1 MRSQGPCQAV
11 INGQVVGIIQQGQ
24 IDSGLAAA
32 QMAAP
37 QTRLGTIAQKIASLP
52 LKRSVMS

>member
-11 INGQVVGIIQQGQ
+11 TNGGVVGIIEQRQ

-32 QMAAP
+32 CATAP
-37 QTRLGTIAQKIASLP
+37 RAQLGTIAQKINRLP
-52 LKRSVMS
+52 LKRSMIP

>member
-11 INGQVVGIIQQGQ
+11 TNSQLVGIIKQRQ
-24 IDSGLAAA
+24 IDSGLTAA

-37 QTRLGTIAQKIASLP
+37 ETRLETIAQKIVNLP
-52 LKRSVMS
+52 LKPSVTT

>member
-1 MRSQGPCQAV
+1 V

-24 IDSGLAAA
+24 IDSGLAAV
-32 QMAAP
+32 QMAAL
-37 QTRLGTIAQKIASLP
+37 QTRLGKIAQKIASLP